1 MPGGIMHYDDFFK
14 NYLDYTKESEVPVFF
29 SRWSALTGIGAYL
42 GRDFFITHGHFNIY
56 PNMYSMLIGNPGTR
70 KSTAIKVM
78 KKILKLAGYDTVAAN
93 KTSKEKFMMDLA
105 EGISAGAAM
114 NETALEDVLSDNL
127 WGSSAENKLPAE
139 CFIMADEFNNFIGTG
154 NLEFISLLT
163 ELWDYEGSFDNKI
176 KTGKSVY
183 INNPTISILGGST
196 PTSFSTTFPSEIFGQ
211 GFFSRLLLIYGEPNG
226 KRITFP
232 KPPCPIATGEI
243 VERLQRVKIACK
255 GQVTLSTGAE
265 LLLDKIYS
273 HEEKMQ
279 DVRFESYYSRRLQ
292 HLLKLCLIITASRL
306 SCTVSER
313 DVVYAN
319 TILTHTE
326 HLMPKALGE
335 FGKAKNSDISHKI
348 ISMLDASDH
357 VVLFKDLWTALRA
370 DLENMNQLTELMHN
384 LISAD
389 KVQSIKSGG
398 FLPKKHVIEEVNN
411 DMLDYSFLTQEE
423 KDIRK

>member
-1 MPGGIMHYDDFFK
+1 MHHEDFFRS
-14 NYLDYTKESEVPVFF
+14 YIDYTKESEVPVFF
-29 SRWSALTGIGAYL
+29 NRWSAITGIGAYL
-42 GRDFFITHGHFNIY
+42 GRDFHFHHGHFNIY
-56 PNMYSMLIGNPGTR
+56 PNIYSMLIGNPGTR

-78 KKILKLAGYDTVAAN
+78 KKIVRLAGYDTVAAN

-105 EGISAGAAM
+105 EGISASAAASEASM
-114 NETALEDVLSDNL
+114 EDVLSDNL
-127 WGSSAENKLPAE
+127 WGNALENKLPAE

-163 ELWDYEGSFDNKI
+163 ELWDYEGTFSNKI
-176 KTGKSVY
+176 KTGKSIH

-232 KPPCPIATGEI
+232 KPPCPAATGEI
-243 VERLQRVKIACK
+243 VERLQRIKIACK
-255 GQVTLSTGAE
+255 GQATLSIDAE
-265 LLLDKIYS
+265 LLLDKIYKT
-273 HEEKMQ
+273 EKRME
-279 DVRFESYYSRRLQ
+279 DVRFESYYSRRFQ
-292 HLLKLCLIITASRL
+292 HLVKLCIIMAAARAS
-306 SCTVSER
+306 CEISER

-319 TILTHTE
+319 TVLTHTE

-335 FGKAKNSDISHKI
+335 FGKAKNSDVSHKI
-348 ISMLDASDH
+348 ISMLDSADS
-357 VVLFKDLWTALRA
+357 VVLFKDLWAALRA

-389 KVQSIKSGG
+389 KVQSVKAGG
-398 FLPKKHVIEEVNN
+398 FLPKKKVIEEVNN
-411 DMLDYSFLTQEE
+411 DMLDYGFLTQEE